1 MAPGTAAKGDA
12 AEGARST
19 EAPLLVARRRA
30 VRLSPRA
37 AVERHIAEGRDVVLE
52 IEVQGAMKIRESFP
66 EAVFVF
72 ILPPSYG
79 TLHERLAGRG
89 TETPEAMEARLR
101 TARFEL
107 SHAAEERSGG
117 MGLCD
122 RQRRCGKGARTVG
135 RDHHGGQVPHPQYE
149 KIYR

>member
-1 MAPGTAAKGDA
+1 M
-12 AEGARST
+12 
-19 EAPLLVARRRA
+19 
-30 VRLSPRA
+30 
-37 AVERHIAEGRDVVLE
+37 VLE

-107 SHAAEERSGG
+107 SHAAEYDYVIVNDDVEKAREQ
-117 MGLCD
+117 L
-122 RQRRCGKGARTVG
+122 GAIITAAKCRTRNMKKFIDKVCEF
-135 RDHHGGQVPHPQYE
+135 HEYA
-149 KIYR
+149 

>member
-1 MAPGTAAKGDA
+1 M
-12 AEGARST
+12 
-19 EAPLLVARRRA
+19 
-30 VRLSPRA
+30 
-37 AVERHIAEGRDVVLE
+37 ERHIAEGRDVVLE

-107 SHAAEERSGG
+107 SHAAEYDYVIVNDDVEKAREQ
-117 MGLCD
+117 L
-122 RQRRCGKGARTVG
+122 GAIITAAKCRTRNMKKFIDKVCEF
-135 RDHHGGQVPHPQYE
+135 HEYA
-149 KIYR
+149 